1 MMFYCG
7 LNLFFGGNMK
17 RKLIAFLIVC
27 TIMLTGCGSGGGSSS
42 DSKKLD
48 NNSKVTKS
56 NFKKFPTTDS
66 KLFEYTLADDGD
78 VNHIKIT
85 GIKSPDDDKLK
96 VVVVPKTITV
106 KTVDG
111 NVKKTVVAVSGLSN
125 LDKAEA
131 IVLPNTVKEIGDSA
145 FVNNDK
151 LRFIHLG
158 DSVEKTGG
166 KLFINSPIEFIDIP
180 DSMQHMGNTLNDY
193 TLLNDQ
199 IAQSIGSDRPLK
211 YIRIPGTLTDFSNLY
226 LPAPD
231 TKGPIIKTPK
241 GREGEKW
248 AKYWGFKVE
257 YIKGKVVTP
266 ERSLWGEQLEKKE
279 AEKSKESE

>member
-1 MMFYCG
+1 
-7 LNLFFGGNMK
+7 MK
-17 RKLIAFLIVC
+17 RKLVAFLIVC
-27 TIMLTGCGSGGGSSS
+27 IVMLTGCGGGSSS

-56 NFKKFPTTDS
+56 NFKKFPTTDG

-106 KTVDG
+106 KTVD
-111 NVKKTVVAVSGLSN
+111 AVSGLSN
-125 LDKAEA
+125 LEKAEA

-145 FVNNDK
+145 FVNNDN

-166 KLFINSPIEFIDIP
+166 SLFINSPIEFLEIP

-199 IAQSIGSDRPLK
+199 IAQSIGSKYPLK
-211 YIRIPGTLTDFSNLY
+211 YIKIPGTLTDFSNLY
-226 LPAPD
+226 LHAHD

-241 GREGEKW
+241 GSEGEKW

-279 AEKSKESE
+279 AEKNKESE

>member
-1 MMFYCG
+1 MMFYYG

-56 NFKKFPTTDS
+56 NFRKFPTTDG

-211 YIRIPGTLTDFSNLY
+211 YIRIPGTLT
-226 LPAPD
+226 
-231 TKGPIIKTPK
+231 
-241 GREGEKW
+241 GEKW

-266 ERSLWGEQLEKKE
+266 ERSFWGEQLEKKE

>member
-1 MMFYCG
+1 
-7 LNLFFGGNMK
+7 MK

-56 NFKKFPTTDS
+56 NFKKFPTTDG

-85 GIKSPDDDKLK
+85 GIKTPDDDKLK

-131 IVLPNTVKEIGDSA
+131 IVLPNTVRK
-145 FVNNDK
+145 
-151 LRFIHLG
+151 
-158 DSVEKTGG
+158 SVIVLLLIMTSSD
-166 KLFINSPIEFIDIP
+166 LF
-180 DSMQHMGNTLNDY
+180 T
-193 TLLNDQ
+193 
-199 IAQSIGSDRPLK
+199 
-211 YIRIPGTLTDFSNLY
+211 
-226 LPAPD
+226 
-231 TKGPIIKTPK
+231 
-241 GREGEKW
+241 
-248 AKYWGFKVE
+248 
-257 YIKGKVVTP
+257 
-266 ERSLWGEQLEKKE
+266 
-279 AEKSKESE
+279 

>member
-1 MMFYCG
+1 
-7 LNLFFGGNMK
+7 MK

-226 LPAPD
+226 LP
-231 TKGPIIKTPK
+231 TQEGKGPIVKTPK
-241 GREGEKW
+241 GS
-248 AKYWGFKVE
+248 KV
-257 YIKGKVVTP
+257 
-266 ERSLWGEQLEKKE
+266 
-279 AEKSKESE
+279 KSGLSTGA